1 MTLMLVACLLG
12 AGNLGETMVKL
23 QWSSAI
29 MRLCRVCVNGIVRIS
44 SSGVRVGFRIKMDS
58 LILESII
65 CGRANDTLMDHMP
78 GNFSEDLKS
87 HCIPNI
93 GGYSNPPACFLLGR
107 WEGLIRVEVENTF
120 IESVFEE
127 G

>member
-1 MTLMLVACLLG
+1 MLMLVVGLLG
-12 AGNLGETMVKL
+12 AGNLRETMVKL

-29 MRLCRVCVNGIVRIS
+29 TRLGRVCVKGIVRVSI
-44 SSGVRVGFRIKMDS
+44 SGVRLRIKADS
-58 LILESII
+58 LILELII
-65 CGRANDTLMDHMP
+65 HGRVNNTSVDHMP
-78 GNFSEDLKS
+78 GNFSEDLES

-107 WEGLIRVEVENTF
+107 WEGLIRVKVEDMF